1 MSRALPSRPAAWL
14 GLALLLAGCA
24 ANQPTRFY
32 TLSALPPAPGEAAE
46 GGPVVGVEPVPL
58 PGYLDRPQIVAHTG
72 PNRMSLADFDVWVE
86 PLEAMFTRVLTQN
99 LSVLL
104 GSDDVVDV
112 SQVRDLP
119 LDYRVTVAVS
129 RFDVGEDGQAVLD
142 ARWAVYGRGGGR
154 LIRQDR
160 SLITHPVAGPGDYGE
175 IAAAMS
181 AAVQALSRE
190 IGVVIAQARSG

>member
-1 MSRALPSRPAAWL
+1 MKIVSLSDLRANMARHFDQIENDHDELIV
-14 GLALLLAGCA
+14 
-24 ANQPTRFY
+24 TRQNRE
-32 TLSALPPAPGEAAE
+32 PM
-46 GGPVVGVEPVPL
+46 VV
-58 PGYLDRPQIVAHTG
+58 
-72 PNRMSLADFDVWVE
+72 MSLADFDVWVE

-160 SLITHPVAGPGDYGE
+160 SLITHPVAEPGDYGE

-181 AAVQALSRE
+181 AAVEALSRE